1 MRKYLLALAAV
12 AVLVSCGPRRTQKAP
27 QASARVFPRVEAPVM
42 METPEERLE
51 YMVLHFWD
59 AFAKVDQPTD
69 SLLIGGVRKAD
80 VEGQMGVF
88 ATLLQQAP
96 IPVGQ
101 KAMQNLYA
109 NLEKAPGMFDPM
121 VDLAK
126 RYFFDP
132 NSPVRNEALY
142 LPFVKALSSSPLV
155 KEDLRGAYAWD
166 ARLCALNLPGTK
178 AADFRFVDT
187 SGRTRTLHSV
197 KAEYLVLVF
206 GNPDCTACREL
217 VENMSS
223 VPEIV
228 ALEASGR
235 LKVVDIYIDQEI
247 DLWKQR
253 MASYPKNWINGYDPD
268 YVIRQ
273 DLIYDV
279 RAVPSIYL
287 LDRDKTVLLK
297 DAPEDV
303 VLDALANISSST
315 F

>member
-1 MRKYLLALAAV
+1 MRKYLFALAAM
-12 AVLVSCGPRRTQKAP
+12 AAMVSCGPRAAKQATAP
-27 QASARVFPRVEAPVM
+27 QKRAFPRVEAPAM
-42 METPEERLE
+42 IDNPEERME
-51 YMVLHFWD
+51 YIVLHFWD

-69 SLLIGGVRKAD
+69 SLTIGGVKKAD

-88 ATLLQQAP
+88 ATLLQQVP

-101 KAMQNLYA
+101 KAMRALYD
-109 NLEKAPGMFDPM
+109 NLEKAPGMFSPM
-121 VDLAK
+121 VELAS
-126 RYFFDP
+126 RYFWDP
-132 NSPVRNEALY
+132 NSPVRSEALY
-142 LPFVKALSSSPLV
+142 LPFVQALSSSPLV
-155 KEDLRGAYAWD
+155 KDDLKPGYAWD
-166 ARLCALNLPGTK
+166 ARLCALNLPGST

-187 SGRTRTLHSV
+187 AGRTRTLHSV
-197 KAEYLVLVF
+197 KAEYVLLVF

-217 VENMSS
+217 MENMSS
-223 VPEIV
+223 IPEIA

-287 LDRDKTVLLK
+287 LDKDKTVLLK
-297 DAPEDV
+297 DAPEEV
-303 VLDALANISSST
+303 ALDALANL
-315 F
+315 

>member
-1 MRKYLLALAAV
+1 MRKYLLALAAAA
-12 AVLVSCGPRRTQKAP
+12 AVISCGPRAAKKAP
-27 QASARVFPRVEAPVM
+27 APQSRTFPRVEAPAM
-42 METPEERLE
+42 IDSHQERLE
-51 YMVLHFWD
+51 YIVLHFWD

-69 SLLIGGVRKAD
+69 SLTIGGVPKAD
-80 VEGQMGVF
+80 VESQMGVF

-96 IPVGQ
+96 IPAGQ
-101 KAMQNLYA
+101 KAMQALYT
-109 NLEKAPGMFDPM
+109 NLEKAPGLFEPM
-121 VDLAK
+121 VELTK
-126 RYFFDP
+126 RYFWDP

-142 LPFVKALSSSPLV
+142 LPFVKALSQSPLV
-155 KEDLRGAYAWD
+155 KEDLRSAYAWD
-166 ARLCALNLPGTK
+166 ARLCALNLPGST

-197 KAEYLVLVF
+197 KAEYVLLVF

-223 VPEIV
+223 IPQIA

-247 DLWKQR
+247 DVWKQR

-268 YVIRQ
+268 YIIRQ
-273 DLIYDV
+273 DLVYDV

-297 DAPEDV
+297 DAPEEV
-303 VLDALANISSST
+303 VLDALAQL
-315 F
+315 

>member
-1 MRKYLLALAAV
+1 MRKYVLALAAV
-12 AVLVSCGPRRTQKAP
+12 AALVSCGPRKSQKAP
-27 QASARVFPRVEAPVM
+27 VPQTRAFPRVEAPVM
-42 METPEERLE
+42 LETMEERLE
-51 YMVLHFWD
+51 YVVLHFWD

-69 SLLIGGVRKAD
+69 STFIGGVSKAD
-80 VEGQMGVF
+80 VESQMGVF
-88 ATLLQQAP
+88 ATLLQQVPLP
-96 IPVGQ
+96 IGQ
-101 KAMQNLYA
+101 KAMTALYA
-109 NLEKAPGMFDPM
+109 NLEKAPGLFAPM
-121 VDLAK
+121 AEMTAK
-126 RYFFDP
+126 YFWDP
-132 NSPVRNEALY
+132 NSPVRSEALY

-155 KEDLRGAYAWD
+155 KDDMHAAYAWD
-166 ARLCALNLPGTK
+166 ARQCALNLPGTT

-197 KAEYLVLVF
+197 KAEYVLLVF

-217 VENMSS
+217 VESMSS
-223 VPEIV
+223 IPEIV
-228 ALEASGR
+228 ALESSGR

-287 LDRDKTVLLK
+287 LDKDKTVLLK

-303 VLDALANISSST
+303 VLNALAGL
-315 F
+315 

>member
-1 MRKYLLALAAV
+1 MVLAA
-12 AVLVSCGPRRTQKAP
+12 CGQRPAKKADAP
-27 QASARVFPRVEAPVM
+27 KNRPFPRVEAPAM
-42 METPEERLE
+42 IDNPQERLE
-51 YMVLHFWD
+51 YIVLHFWD

-69 SLLIGGVRKAD
+69 SLIIGGVKKAD

-88 ATLLQQAP
+88 ATLLQQVP
-96 IPVGQ
+96 ESVGQ
-101 KAMQNLYA
+101 KAMLALYT
-109 NLEKAPGMFDPM
+109 NLEKAPGMFAPM
-121 VDLAK
+121 AEFA
-126 RYFFDP
+126 RQYFFDP

-155 KEDLRGAYAWD
+155 KEDLRGGYAWD

-197 KAEYLVLVF
+197 KAEYVLLVF

-217 VENMSS
+217 VESMSS
-223 VPEIV
+223 VPEIS

-247 DLWKQR
+247 DLWKER

-287 LDRDKTVLLK
+287 LDKDKTVLLK
-297 DAPEDV
+297 DAPENV
-303 VLDALANISSST
+303 ALEVLAGL
-315 F
+315 

>member
-1 MRKYLLALAAV
+1 MRKYVLALAAV
-12 AVLVSCGPRRTQKAP
+12 AALVSCGPRKSQKAP
-27 QASARVFPRVEAPVM
+27 MPQTRAFPRVEAPVM
-42 METPEERLE
+42 LETMEERLE
-51 YMVLHFWD
+51 YVVLHFWD

-69 SLLIGGVRKAD
+69 STLIGGVPKAD
-80 VEGQMGVF
+80 VESQMGAF
-88 ATLLQQAP
+88 ATLLQEVPVP
-96 IPVGQ
+96 IGQ
-101 KAMQNLYA
+101 KAMTALYS
-109 NLEKAPGMFDPM
+109 NLEKAPGMFDAM
-121 VDLAK
+121 AELV
-126 RYFFDP
+126 RNYFWDP
-132 NSPVRNEALY
+132 NSPVRSEALY

-155 KEDLRGAYAWD
+155 KDDMHAAYAWD
-166 ARLCALNLPGTK
+166 ARLCALNLPGTV

-197 KAEYLVLVF
+197 KAEYVLLVF
-206 GNPDCTACREL
+206 GNPDCTACKEL
-217 VENMSS
+217 VESMSS

-287 LDRDKTVLLK
+287 LDKDKTVLLK
-297 DAPEDV
+297 DAPEEA
-303 VLDALANISSST
+303 VLNALAGL
-315 F
+315 

>member
-1 MRKYLLALAAV
+1 MKKYIVALVAVMALAA
-12 AVLVSCGPRRTQKAP
+12 CGPRPAKKADVP
-27 QASARVFPRVEAPVM
+27 KNRSFPRVEAPAM
-42 METPEERLE
+42 IDNPQERLE
-51 YMVLHFWD
+51 YIVMHFWD

-69 SLLIGGVRKAD
+69 SLTVGGVPKAD

-88 ATLLQQAP
+88 ATLLQQVP
-96 IPVGQ
+96 ESVGQ
-101 KAMQNLYA
+101 KAMQALYA
-109 NLEKAPGMFDPM
+109 NLEKAPGMFTPM
-121 VDLAK
+121 TELV
-126 RYFFDP
+126 RQYFFDP

-155 KEDLRGAYAWD
+155 EEGLKPGYAWD
-166 ARLCALNLPGTK
+166 ARLCSLNLPGTK
-178 AADFRFVDT
+178 AADFRFIDT
-187 SGRTRTLHSV
+187 SGRARTLHSV
-197 KAEYLVLVF
+197 KAEYVLLVF

-223 VPEIV
+223 VPEIS

-247 DLWKQR
+247 DLWKER

-297 DAPEDV
+297 DAPENV
-303 VLDALANISSST
+303 VLEVLSGL
-315 F
+315 

>member
-1 MRKYLLALAAV
+1 MRKYLLALAAAA
-12 AVLVSCGPRRTQKAP
+12 AVISCGPRAAKKSPAP
-27 QASARVFPRVEAPVM
+27 QSRTFPRVEAPAM
-42 METPEERLE
+42 IDSHQERLE
-51 YMVLHFWD
+51 YIVLHFWD

-69 SLLIGGVRKAD
+69 SLTIGGVPKSD
-80 VEGQMGVF
+80 VESQMGVF

-96 IPVGQ
+96 IPAGQ
-101 KAMQNLYA
+101 KAMQALYT
-109 NLEKAPGMFDPM
+109 NLEKAPGLFEPM
-121 VDLAK
+121 VELTK
-126 RYFFDP
+126 RYFWDP
-132 NSPVRNEALY
+132 NSPVRSEALY
-142 LPFVKALSSSPLV
+142 LPFVKALSQSPLV
-155 KEDLRGAYAWD
+155 KEDLRSAYAWD
-166 ARLCALNLPGTK
+166 ARLCALNLPGST

-197 KAEYLVLVF
+197 KAEYVLLVF

-223 VPEIV
+223 IPQIA

-247 DLWKQR
+247 DIWKQR

-268 YVIRQ
+268 YIIRQ
-273 DLIYDV
+273 DLVYDV

-297 DAPEDV
+297 DAPEEV
-303 VLDALANISSST
+303 VLDALVQL
-315 F
+315 

>member
-1 MRKYLLALAAV
+1 MRKYVLALAAFA
-12 AVLVSCGPRRTQKAP
+12 AVIACRPKNTGKAP
-27 QASARVFPRVEAPVM
+27 APQHRSFPRVEAPAM
-42 METPEERLE
+42 MDNPQERLE
-51 YMVLHFWD
+51 YIVMHFWD
-59 AFAKVDQPTD
+59 AFAKVDHPTD
-69 SLLIGGVRKAD
+69 SLIIGGVKKAD

-88 ATLLQQAP
+88 ATLLQQVP
-96 IPVGQ
+96 ESVGQ
-101 KAMQNLYA
+101 KAMQALYA
-109 NLEKAPGMFDPM
+109 NLEKAPGMFTPM
-121 VDLAK
+121 TELV
-126 RYFFDP
+126 RQYFFDP

-155 KEDLRGAYAWD
+155 KEDLRGGYAWD

-178 AADFRFVDT
+178 AADFRFIDT
-187 SGRTRTLHSV
+187 SGRARTLHSV
-197 KAEYLVLVF
+197 KAEYVLLVF

-223 VPEIV
+223 VPEIS

-247 DLWKQR
+247 DVWKQR

-297 DAPEDV
+297 DAPENV
-303 VLDALANISSST
+303 ALEVLAGL
-315 F
+315 